1 MRGLH
6 DVRRRVKVN
15 ATTFDEEFVGEKP
28 YFHRL
33 ATEFDNHYINEIR
46 YRPQVKKFC
55 VKTDIIKIREMTRKK
70 FLLHFMQEDLMNLF
84 AKQDVEN
91 KMINST
97 NKFVKVS
104 ALF

>member
-6 DVRRRVKVN
+6 SFRRRLQVN
-15 ATTFDEEFVGEKP
+15 GPTFSEEFSGKPP

-46 YRPQVKKFC
+46 YRPTVRKFC

-70 FLLHFMQEDLMNLF
+70 FLLYFMQEDLMNLF
-84 AKQDVEN
+84 AKQDVESN
-91 KMINST
+91 LINNT
-97 NKFVKVS
+97 NDFVQVS
-104 ALF
+104 G